1 MATTS
6 IWRVKGRLG
15 KLISYVENP
24 EKTEENLKAAGFME
38 EKSLKQVLAYAARAD
53 KTQKE
58 GSLPDNGKEEG
69 RGAGPFVTGL
79 NCSALTAYQEMTAV
93 KRRFNKTEGVAAY
106 HGYQSF
112 APGECT
118 PALAHEIG
126 VRLAE
131 MLWGDRYQVLVA
143 THLDRETHLHT
154 HFVVNPVSFVDGKR
168 YHRTK
173 EDYRKMRTL
182 SDVLCR
188 EYALSVIEEPRKGQ
202 ARDYGEWAAEKEGR
216 PTWRG
221 RIRSDVDA
229 CIREARTES
238 QFYRALR
245 RRGYQIKV
253 GKDIS
258 VKPEGRER
266 FFRLAR
272 NLGEAYGKQ
281 EILRKILEK
290 EKNGMPSLPRI
301 QKKRETVQ
309 GRRVSAPGNKRM
321 TQIRGLRSR
330 YYRYLYRL
338 GILPKKG
345 RRENLS
351 LLREDIRKMEKLK
364 EEIQL
369 LGCEKIETTAD
380 LRGYQEEVAR
390 RMAELSARRLRL
402 YSQGRR
408 CPPGQKEEIREE
420 LASIAKEFADLRH
433 REKIC
438 SRIEDRSK
446 QLEEEPQKEGRQ
458 PQEAG
463 QYDLKRK
470 ARGEEREV

>member
-24 EKTEENLKAAGFME
+24 EKTEENLKTAGLME

-58 GSLPDNGKEEG
+58 GSLPDHGREES
-69 RGAGPFVTGL
+69 RGAGPFVTGI
-79 NCSALTAYQEMTAV
+79 NCSAFTAYQEMTAV

-182 SDVLCR
+182 SDALCR

-216 PTWRG
+216 PTWREQ
-221 RIRSDVDA
+221 IRSDVDA

-281 EILRKILEK
+281 EILRRILEK
-290 EKNGMPSLPRI
+290 GEEEIPFSPRI
-301 QKKRETVQ
+301 QKKRKTVK
-309 GRRVSAPGNKRM
+309 GRRVSAPGNKRV
-321 TQIRGLRSR
+321 IRGLRAR

-338 GILPKKG
+338 GILPGKG
-345 RRENLS
+345 RRKNLS
-351 LLREDIRKMEKLK
+351 LLREDIRKMEKIR

-369 LGCEKIETTAD
+369 LGREKIETTAD

-408 CPPGQKEEIREE
+408 CPPEQKEEIREE
-420 LASIAKEFADLRH
+420 LASIAKELADLRH